1 MNRKEAEDYVYRSY
15 LKAARFRDSRAPDWQ
30 IRKPELTKDLIQS
43 LSDETGSPAIVITG
57 SKGKGSAA
65 VILAALL
72 QSFFQVGLMTSP
84 HLLSFCDRFQVNGSS
99 ISDNDFCRLMTR
111 VQTLLDPVEASLPQD
126 VCISPMGIQTIL
138 ALLYFKEKNTQINIF
153 ECGKGARYDDVNQVK
168 RDYAIINRIL
178 PEHLRELGPDIRAI
192 ARDKSHVISGR
203 ERCVYIGRQD
213 PEVMDIL
220 LERARRLDVPVRCL
234 GKDFRADRIRIDKRG
249 TLLDFAMGQKII
261 KDLRIPLAGRFQAE
275 NCALALALC
284 LDILEGTEGTDKASE
299 AGGLP
304 TIPAPIE
311 ETDLAQ
317 EDSIRDIIRVS
328 LSRVRR
334 PGRMDILSENPF
346 ILLDACIHAESALEV
361 RLLLD
366 TLSIRQAC
374 VIIGIP
380 DDKDFSGVARIME
393 PLASRLIM
401 TRSRNPHYVFTDRQ
415 KESLNDIG
423 IRVRQTDS
431 LDQALSLW
439 AETEEK
445 APLVI
450 LGTTSLV
457 SEALQIISVPLMI

>member
-15 LKAARFRDSRAPDWQ
+15 IKAARFRDSRAPDWQ

-43 LSDETGSPAIVITG
+43 LSDEAGSPAIVITG

-72 QSFFQVGLMTSP
+72 QSFFKVGLMTSP

-99 ISDNDFCRLMTR
+99 ISDDDFSRLMTR
-111 VQTLLDPVEASLPQD
+111 VQTLLDPIEASLPRD

-178 PEHLRELGPDIRAI
+178 PEHLRELGPDIEAI
-192 ARDKSHVISGR
+192 AQDKSHVISGR

-234 GKDFRADRIRIDKRG
+234 GKDFRADRIRMDKGG
-249 TLLDFAMGQKII
+249 TVLDFIMGQMII
-261 KDLRIPLAGRFQAE
+261 RDLRLPLAGRFQAE
-275 NCALALALC
+275 NCALALALF
-284 LDILEGTEGTDKASE
+284 LDILKRSDMASE
-299 AGGLP
+299 AGDFPAIP
-304 TIPAPIE
+304 TAIE
-311 ETDLAQ
+311 ETKLPPEA
-317 EDSIRDIIRVS
+317 SIRES
-328 LSRVRR
+328 LTKVRR

-457 SEALQIISVPLMI
+457 SEALKIIPVSFDDLIKI